1 MKKILVLLG
10 PNLNMIGVR
19 EKGIY
24 GTETAESI
32 DAQIRD
38 YADKA
43 GCACEI
49 FQSNWEGALVDKIHE
64 AKDVFDGAVINA
76 GALTHYSYALRD
88 AISCLRIP
96 FVEVHMSNIL
106 CPGGIPAPFRD
117 FAGMRRT
124 DRGLRKNSYFFG
136 YRRFKA
142 LTLK

>member
-43 GCACEI
+43 GCA
-49 FQSNWEGALVDKIHE
+49 
-64 AKDVFDGAVINA
+64 
-76 GALTHYSYALRD
+76 
-88 AISCLRIP
+88 
-96 FVEVHMSNIL
+96 FVEVHMSNIY
-106 CPGGIPAPFRD
+106 AREEFRHHSVISPVC
-117 FAGMRRT
+117 AGQIA
-124 DRGLRKNSYFFG
+124 GFGKNSYFLAID
-136 YRRFKA
+136 A
-142 LTLK
+142 LKRLL